1 VTDDRPRLEIR
12 SRAEWRAWLAEH
24 HASSSGVWL
33 ITFKKDRGPYVP
45 YDDIVEEALAFGWV
59 DSKGLGVDEDR
70 SGLLMT
76 PRKPKSGWSR
86 PNKLRIEKLTAAG
99 LMAPAGLAAV
109 ALAKETGTWTAL
121 DDIENLVEPPD
132 LTAALDANPDAR
144 RHWDAFPP
152 SARKALLGWIMTAKR
167 TATREKR
174 VAETVAKAAV
184 NERANE
190 WKPRDGGTA
199 AG

>member
-1 VTDDRPRLEIR
+1 MADDRPRLEIR

-24 HASSSGVWL
+24 HESSSGVWL
-33 ITFKKDRGPYVP
+33 ITFKKNRGPHVP
-45 YDDIVEEALAFGWV
+45 YDDVVEEALAFGWV

-70 SGLLMT
+70 SSLLMT

-109 ALAKETGTWTAL
+109 ALAKETGAWTAL

-152 SARKALLGWIMTAKR
+152 SARKVLLGWIMSAKR
-167 TATREKR
+167 PATRERR

-184 NERANE
+184 NQRAIE
-190 WKPRDGGTA
+190 W
-199 AG
+199 

>member
-1 VTDDRPRLEIR
+1 VADDRPRLEIR

-24 HASSSGVWL
+24 HESSTGVWL
-33 ITFKKDRGPYVP
+33 ITFKKHRGPYVS
-45 YDDIVEEALAFGWV
+45 YDDVVEEALAFGWV
-59 DSKGLGVDEDR
+59 DSKGLGVDENR
-70 SGLLMT
+70 SSLLMT

-86 PNKLRIEKLTAAG
+86 PNKQRIEKLTAAG

-152 SARKALLGWIMTAKR
+152 SAKKVLLGWITTAKR
-167 TATREKR
+167 PATREKR
-174 VAETVAKAAV
+174 VAETVAKAAL
-184 NERANE
+184 NQRASE

>member
-1 VTDDRPRLEIR
+1 VAADRPQLEIR

-33 ITFKKDRGPYVP
+33 ITFKKGRGPSVA
-45 YDDIVEEALAFGWV
+45 YDDVVEEALAFGWV
-59 DSKGLGVDEDR
+59 DSKGLGVDADR

-76 PRKPKSGWSR
+76 PRKPRSGWSR

-109 ALAKETGTWTAL
+109 ALAKQTGTWTAL

-132 LTAALDANPDAR
+132 LVAALDAAPDAR

-152 SARKALLGWIMTAKR
+152 SARKALLTWIAGAKR
-167 TATREKR
+167 PATREKR
-174 VAETVAKAAV
+174 VAEIVAKAAV

-190 WKPRDGGTA
+190 WRPRGGGAA